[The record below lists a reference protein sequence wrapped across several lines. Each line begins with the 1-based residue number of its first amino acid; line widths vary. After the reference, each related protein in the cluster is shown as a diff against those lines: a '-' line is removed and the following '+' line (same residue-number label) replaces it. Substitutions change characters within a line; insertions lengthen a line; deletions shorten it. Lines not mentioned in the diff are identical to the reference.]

1 MLFWGEVKTKTQQ
14 TRKYSLS
21 TLHPPR
27 WQFQHSF
34 PMECQCVI
42 WTKGKRSPK
51 ENKTKTLSSMG
62 QDLNHE
68 WAKHH
73 KIFLEEPPPPN
84 PANHNPIWK
93 TTHWDLAELFLYHW
107 YVITVASWKARNYSL
122 IHPFLHCQKWTK
134 RVTGTGWKKQGG
146 ESHKNVPIRR
156 RVRLSPSQEPS

>member
-1 MLFWGEVKTKTQQ
+1 MNPGTTFSMKMLFWGEVKTKTQQ
-14 TRKYSLS
+14 TRKYSLP

-73 KIFLEEPPPPN
+73 KIFLEEPPPKPRKPQSN
-84 PANHNPIWK
+84 LKDYTLRFGWAFSVSLVCHHGGFMESKKLFIDSSIPSLPKMNQESDRHWLKK
-93 TTHWDLAELFLYHW
+93 TGGR
-107 YVITVASWKARNYSL
+107 IT
-122 IHPFLHCQKWTK
+122 
-134 RVTGTGWKKQGG
+134 
-146 ESHKNVPIRR
+146 
-156 RVRLSPSQEPS
+156 QECPY